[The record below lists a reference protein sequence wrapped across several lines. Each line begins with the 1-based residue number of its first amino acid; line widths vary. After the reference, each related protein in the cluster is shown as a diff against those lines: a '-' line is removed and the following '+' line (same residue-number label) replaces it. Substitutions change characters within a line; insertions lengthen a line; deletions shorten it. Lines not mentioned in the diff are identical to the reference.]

1 MRYNAVVDRKLQ
13 IIKNPSDIDT
23 IACLYYALKS
33 CRRIDDIFDGH
44 DLLWFLDQFN
54 QRQSYLCVNHQGIA
68 GFGLVNNWGS
78 DYVRCEMSF
87 GFLPTCGGRDAV
99 RLGKMMMKDVFQ
111 SEIRVKYA
119 YGTTPSRN
127 QLAVKYAKL
136 LGMSIVGKIP
146 NYLSFHGKIDD
157 AVMSYIER
165 ETVLGRE
172 SKDCTNQPA

>member
-1 MRYNAVVDRKLQ
+1 MLQ

-23 IACLYYALKS
+23 IACLYYAFKS
-33 CRRIDDIFDGH
+33 CGRIDDIFDGH

-54 QRQSYLCVNHQGIA
+54 QRQSYLCVANGA
-68 GFGLVNNWGS
+68 VVGFGLINGWGS
-78 DYVRCEMSF
+78 DYMRCEMSF

-99 RLGKMMMKDVFQ
+99 RLGKMMMKDVFE
-111 SEIRVKYA
+111 SEIRLKYG

-127 QLAVKYAKL
+127 VLAVRYAKL
-136 LGMSIVGKIP
+136 LGMSIVATLP

-172 SKDCTNQPA
+172 SKDCVSEPTEGHKEEVR